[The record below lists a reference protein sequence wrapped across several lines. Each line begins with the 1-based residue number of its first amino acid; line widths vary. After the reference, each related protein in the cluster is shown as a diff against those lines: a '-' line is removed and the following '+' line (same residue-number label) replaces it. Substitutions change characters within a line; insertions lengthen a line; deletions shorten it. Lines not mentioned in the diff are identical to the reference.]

1 MGTYSSTFNK
11 LLLPTR
17 FRRAGEHDVR
27 HHKQMKQYDEKD
39 ILLRK
44 LYHLFPDKKDRDE
57 VVDVLNEYGKK
68 NHEQEPDRVRL
79 AIIKISD
86 NTIES
91 IKQNTVYA
99 KQDFRDTLV
108 AAEYPNQSKKWSM
121 PDGPKKQE
129 LINKDK
135 IQYEKWLFND

>member
-1 MGTYSSTFNK
+1 
-11 LLLPTR
+11 
-17 FRRAGEHDVR
+17 
-27 HHKQMKQYDEKD
+27 MKQYDEKD

-44 LYHLFPDKKDRDE
+44 IYLLFPDKKDRDE
-57 VVDVLNEYGKK
+57 VVDVLNKYGKE

-79 AIIKISD
+79 AILKISD
-86 NTIES
+86 NTIKS
-91 IKQNTVYA
+91 IKQNTHFA

-121 PDGPKKQE
+121 PDGPKKQK